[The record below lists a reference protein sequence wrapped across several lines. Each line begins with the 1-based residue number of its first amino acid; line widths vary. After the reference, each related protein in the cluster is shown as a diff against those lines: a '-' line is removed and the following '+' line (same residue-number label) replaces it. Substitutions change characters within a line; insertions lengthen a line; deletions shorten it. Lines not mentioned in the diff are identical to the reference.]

1 MTRVCDKCLKR
12 KVTREV
18 WIDDIDEDGEKD
30 YELCER
36 CSRRLIQW
44 LEKPET
50 LFEQLFKLE

>member
-1 MTRVCDKCLKR
+1 MNVCDKCQKR
-12 KVTREV
+12 KVSKEI
-18 WIDDIDEDGEKD
+18 WIEDTEGDNEKG

-44 LEKPET
+44 LDKPET